1 MKIIQTNTPIS
12 IYTVDNH
19 LEHKDILLNAIDLL
33 IKTKDTALDEHT
45 IGNSTTIHSDWN
57 SARGDYLLYFYQ
69 YIMPQHIALI
79 TKSLNLEQWEIDNG
93 WFQQYTELS
102 EHTWHTHPN
111 TQFTN
116 IYYLELPDTSC
127 KTEVKD
133 INNKIIEFDIKEGD
147 ILTIPSHLVHRSKPN
162 SKQRKTIISY
172 NSSFCLHGN

>member
-1 MKIIQTNTPIS
+1 MKIIQTTTPIFV
-12 IYTVDNH
+12 YTIENH
-19 LEHKDILLNAIDLL
+19 LEHKDILLNAINLF
-33 IKTKDTALDEHT
+33 IESQDTELDEHST
-45 IGNSTTIHSDWN
+45 GTNTTIQSDWN
-57 SARGDYLLYFYQ
+57 LTRGDYLQYFYKH
-69 YIMPQHIALI
+69 IVPQQIIEI
-79 TKSLNLEQWEIDNG
+79 TKSLHLENWSIDNG

-116 IYYLELPDTSC
+116 VYYLELPDNSY

-133 INNKIIEFDIKEGD
+133 INNNIIEFDAKEGD

-162 SKQRKTIISY
+162 SNKRKTIISY